1 LFYWFFVPLIQHEL
15 DEFREWWN
23 VHRVRLQADKNMPSG
38 HIPAH
43 IFEHPSHVGGIDCRI
58 CIPQEAVVELR
69 GYLTDEVG
77 SRESHLGWPG
87 VTVEFE
93 ALAAAAWA
101 QIGSPIMSLDSAWDV
116 FSQMSAI
123 IEHY

>member
-1 LFYWFFVPLIQHEL
+1 MHEL

-23 VHRVRLQADKNMPSG
+23 VHRVRLQADKNMPSS

-69 GYLTDEVG
+69 GYLTDEVR

-101 QIGSPIMSLDSAWDV
+101 QIGSPAMSLDSAWDV